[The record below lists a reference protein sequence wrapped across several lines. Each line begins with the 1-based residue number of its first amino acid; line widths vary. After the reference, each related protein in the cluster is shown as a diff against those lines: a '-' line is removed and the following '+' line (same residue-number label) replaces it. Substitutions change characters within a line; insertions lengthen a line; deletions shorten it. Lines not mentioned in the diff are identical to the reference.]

1 LLYPNTIY
9 IYIPILQI
17 QRKLQLRIEEQG
29 KYLQMMFEKQSQS
42 STEKVQ
48 DPSSRDTTAKPSSN
62 QSQSTNK
69 DSGATMDPNGT
80 GGIVRTA
87 ELGERSSELGVKQKL
102 VEIEESG
109 TEVATGDRSKISQ
122 EKRRKLQDS

>member
-1 LLYPNTIY
+1 
-9 IYIPILQI
+9 LQI

-80 GGIVRTA
+80 GDIARTA